1 MKKIIKS
8 FFEKFSIQNKSE
20 RGAPVGEMSWDRFL
34 EYYLNYCEFMI
45 VYEGIEYHLAFH
57 DEGEKV
63 IAEFNVGTKET
74 GYENFEYSS
83 QQELLENAKIAG
95 KTIQEMW
102 EFLTVH

>member
-1 MKKIIKS
+1 MKKIIKA
-8 FFEKFSIQNKSE
+8 FFEKFSSRNKFEE
-20 RGAPVGEMSWDRFL
+20 RAPGREMSWDQFL
-34 EYYLNYCEFMI
+34 YYYSNYDEFMF

-95 KTIQEMW
+95 KSIQEIW
-102 EFLTVH
+102 EELEK